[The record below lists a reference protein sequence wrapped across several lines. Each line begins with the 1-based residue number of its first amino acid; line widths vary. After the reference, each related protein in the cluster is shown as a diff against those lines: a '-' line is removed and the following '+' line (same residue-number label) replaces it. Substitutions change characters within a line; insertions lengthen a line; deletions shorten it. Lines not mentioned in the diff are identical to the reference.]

1 MTDDLRDRAEYIDT
15 KPFVVWLL
23 NIYGEEGLNERI
35 RAADDARSGRW
46 ARRWYAWRN
55 ESRWVSVYTADEFLV
70 RTLYLNLQDVPE
82 HCFVERTW
90 KQGKICPEDRLRA
103 AKRVEAG
110 ETTTAIAN
118 ELGISKSSVQK
129 WCQRYRRGEQM
140 AA

>member
-1 MTDDLRDRAEYIDT
+1 MTDDLRERAVYINT
-15 KPFVVWLL
+15 KPFVDWLL
-23 NIYGEEGLNERI
+23 SIYGEEGLNERI
-35 RAADDARSGRW
+35 RAADDLRKGRW

-70 RTLYLNLQDVPE
+70 KALHLNLQDVPDD
-82 HCFVERTW
+82 CFVERTW

-103 AKRVEAG
+103 AQRVEAG
-110 ETTTAIAN
+110 ETTTAIAT

-129 WCQRYRRGEQM
+129 WCQSYRRGAM